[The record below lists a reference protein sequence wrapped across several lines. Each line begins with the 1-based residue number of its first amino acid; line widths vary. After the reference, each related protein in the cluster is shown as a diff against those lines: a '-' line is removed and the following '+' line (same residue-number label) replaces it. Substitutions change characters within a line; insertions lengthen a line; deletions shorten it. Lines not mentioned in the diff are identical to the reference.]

1 MPRLDCE
8 NALDFARVMF
18 IAAGVPPTE
27 AQRVATSL
35 VDANLC
41 GHDSHGII
49 RVVQYIKAIEAG
61 ILKPGAPFVLLSET
75 PSAVAADG
83 NWNLGQV
90 QAYRLLEKLI
100 AKASVTGVAAGS
112 LKQCGLIGPSSRV
125 EAADALGLRGPSM
138 GHALGIVFQKTQQP
152 SGHQA
157 GGKAVFSLHTSLN
170 IRQVGWIANL
180 QAAVQLRHVL
190 RLFEAVHAWCQK
202 GVPNTGVLAWAVS
215 WGCIAPDR

>member
-8 NALDFARVMF
+8 NALDFARGMF

-83 NWNLGQV
+83 GWNLGQV

-100 AKASVTGVAAGS
+100 SKASVTGVAA
-112 LKQCGLIGPSSRV
+112 
-125 EAADALGLRGPSM
+125 
-138 GHALGIVFQKTQQP
+138 
-152 SGHQA
+152 
-157 GGKAVFSLHTSLN
+157 
-170 IRQVGWIANL
+170 
-180 QAAVQLRHVL
+180 
-190 RLFEAVHAWCQK
+190 
-202 GVPNTGVLAWAVS
+202 
-215 WGCIAPDR
+215 

>member
-8 NALDFARVMF
+8 NALDFAREMF
-18 IAAGVPPTE
+18 KAAGVPPIE

-75 PSAVAADG
+75 PSAIAADG
-83 NWNLGQV
+83 GWNLGQV

-100 AKASVTGVAAGS
+100 AKALVTGVAAGS
-112 LKQCGLIGPSSRV
+112 LKQCGHIGRLGNMRKRQPGTRWHSS
-125 EAADALGLRGPSM
+125 LP
-138 GHALGIVFQKTQQP
+138 
-152 SGHQA
+152 
-157 GGKAVFSLHTSLN
+157 
-170 IRQVGWIANL
+170 
-180 QAAVQLRHVL
+180 
-190 RLFEAVHAWCQK
+190 
-202 GVPNTGVLAWAVS
+202 
-215 WGCIAPDR
+215 